1 MKRFL
6 ITVVAVIS
14 AQILLFCMGLIAIL
28 SLMGMAMLGGSGK
41 GPAIPERAYLVQ
53 SLSGEIPEFVPEASL
68 PFPKR
73 PLSHTAILENLEKAR
88 VDDRIA
94 GVILK
99 MEMPAIGWGKLF
111 ELRERVKQLREA
123 GKPVYAYATFAT
135 NKGLCLGAA
144 CDSFFVQPGAFLF
157 LTGLNSERFYVK
169 EMFEKIG
176 IEYQVSQIK
185 EYKSMAEMVMRS
197 DMSPQVREN
206 TTAVLTD
213 LYDGMVETLATD
225 RGVERRQVE
234 LWFDIGQFNPED
246 AVTYGLV
253 DASLLW
259 EDLAERLRGD
269 RSGPWSISGRD
280 YAEVPRAKL
289 DLKGD
294 RIAVVHGLGTITSG
308 ESGWVFPLGAT
319 MGDETMVQ
327 ALERTLQSDRVK
339 GVLLRLDT
347 GGGLSTASDRIGRMV
362 ARVAQEKPVVVSMV
376 DITASGG
383 YMVSYRCNT
392 LVAAP
397 SAIVGSIGSISMRG
411 DLTGMVGKLGITI
424 DRATV
429 GPHATALSGFAPFT
443 DEEYERF
450 EVLHWKTYNDWV
462 AGIAEHRGY
471 TADEIDA
478 LARGRIFT
486 GRQALDN
493 GLIDATGGFDDA
505 LALLKELADIP
516 ADQAVTYTH
525 LPREKDLLE
534 RLVEGDFM
542 VLSELM
548 GNRKGADQATQGHL
562 EDTLHFWEQCLSAEE
577 SLALCPWRF

>member
-1 MKRFL
+1 
-6 ITVVAVIS
+6 
-14 AQILLFCMGLIAIL
+14 
-28 SLMGMAMLGGSGK
+28 
-41 GPAIPERAYLVQ
+41 
-53 SLSGEIPEFVPEASL
+53 
-68 PFPKR
+68 
-73 PLSHTAILENLEKAR
+73 
-88 VDDRIA
+88 
-94 GVILK
+94 
-99 MEMPAIGWGKLF
+99 
-111 ELRERVKQLREA
+111 
-123 GKPVYAYATFAT
+123 
-135 NKGLCLGAA
+135 
-144 CDSFFVQPGAFLF
+144 
-157 LTGLNSERFYVK
+157 
-169 EMFEKIG
+169 
-176 IEYQVSQIK
+176 
-185 EYKSMAEMVMRS
+185 
-197 DMSPQVREN
+197 
-206 TTAVLTD
+206 
-213 LYDGMVETLATD
+213 
-225 RGVERRQVE
+225 
-234 LWFDIGQFNPED
+234 
-246 AVTYGLV
+246 
-253 DASLLW
+253 
-259 EDLAERLRGD
+259 
-269 RSGPWSISGRD
+269 
-280 YAEVPRAKL
+280 
-289 DLKGD
+289 
-294 RIAVVHGLGTITSG
+294 
-308 ESGWVFPLGAT
+308 

>member
-14 AQILLFCMGLIAIL
+14 AQILLFCMGLIIIL

-41 GPAIPERAYLVQ
+41 EPPIPSQAYLVQ
-53 SLSGEIPEFVPEASL
+53 TLAGEIPEFVPEASL
-68 PFPKR
+68 PFPKK

-94 GVILK
+94 GVVLK
-99 MEMPAIGWGKLF
+99 LEMPAIGWGKLY

-135 NKGLCLGAA
+135 TKGLCLGAA

-157 LTGLNSERFYVK
+157 LTGLNSERFYMK
-169 EMFEKIG
+169 KMFEKLDID
-176 IEYQVSQIK
+176 YQVSQIK
-185 EYKSMAEMVMRS
+185 EYKSMAEMVLRS

-213 LYDGMVETLATD
+213 LYDDMIATLASD

-234 LWFDIGQFNPED
+234 LWFDIGQLNPED
-246 AVTYGLV
+246 ATSYGLV
-253 DASLLW
+253 DGSLLW
-259 EDLAERLRGD
+259 EDLAERLRDG
-269 RSGPWSISGRD
+269 RSGSWSISGKD
-280 YAEVPRAKL
+280 YAAVPRAKL

-308 ESGWVFPLGAT
+308 ESGWVFPVGAT

-327 ALERTLQSDRVK
+327 ALERTLKSDRIK

-347 GGGLSTASDRIGRMV
+347 GGGLSTASDRIGQMVERV
-362 ARVAQEKPVVVSMV
+362 AREKPVVVSMV

-383 YMVSYRCNT
+383 YMVSYRCST
-392 LVAAP
+392 LVATP
-397 SAIVGSIGSISMRG
+397 SAIVGSIGSISMRA
-411 DLTGMVGKLGITI
+411 DMTGLMGKLGITI

-450 EVLHWKTYNDWV
+450 EILHWKTYNDWV
-462 AGIAEHRGY
+462 AGIADHRGY
-471 TADEIDA
+471 TAEEIDA

-493 GLIDATGGFDDA
+493 GLIDVTGGFDDA

-525 LPREKDLLE
+525 LPREKDLFE
-534 RLVEGDFM
+534 RLAEGDFM
-542 VLSELM
+542 VLSQFVGGREA
-548 GNRKGADQATQGHL
+548 ADRATPEQLG
-562 EDTLHFWEQCLSAEE
+562 DTLHFWEQCLSAEE